1 MTSHE
6 FAEQIVAMTQT
17 LYRVSY
23 SMLSQPSDR
32 EDAVQEC
39 LRKAWQM
46 RGRLREDRYL
56 RTWVIR
62 ILINE
67 CHNIQ
72 RRYRRE
78 LPQGEL
84 PERVAPPNADAEL
97 HDAILKLEEKW
108 RVPIVLHYM
117 EGYSVEEIARM
128 LRLPQGTVKSRM
140 TRARRALRDLL
151 SEEVP
156 EL

>member
-1 MTSHE
+1 MTSDE
-6 FAEQIVAMTQT
+6 FAARIVDMTPT

-23 SMLSQPSDR
+23 SMLAQPCDR
-32 EDAVQEC
+32 EDAVSEC

-46 RGRLREDRYL
+46 RSKLREDRYL
-56 RTWVIR
+56 QTWVVR

-72 RRYRRE
+72 RRYARE
-78 LPQGEL
+78 MLTGTL
-84 PERVAPPNADAEL
+84 PERAAPPDADAPL
-97 HDAILKLEEKW
+97 HDALMRLDGGA
-108 RVPIVLHYM
+108 RLPIVLHYI
-117 EGYSVEEIARM
+117 EGYSIREIAQI

-140 TRARRALRDLL
+140 LRGRAALREIL
-151 SEEVP
+151 SEGAA